1 MRNTGD
7 ISTDEDEE
15 EKEYRLN
22 RIKGKSPEE
31 IDDMNKKKKNFFFLN
46 LKNFK

>member
-31 IDDMNKKKKNFFFLN
+31 IDDMNKKKKKFLN
-46 LKNFK
+46 LNVQNI